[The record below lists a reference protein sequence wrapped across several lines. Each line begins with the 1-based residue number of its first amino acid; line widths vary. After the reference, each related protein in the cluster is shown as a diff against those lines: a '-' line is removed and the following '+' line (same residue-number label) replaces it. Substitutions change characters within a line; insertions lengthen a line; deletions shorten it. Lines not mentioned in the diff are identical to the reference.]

1 MKFGT
6 DGIRGPVGAA
16 IDGVVAWRVGYG
28 LGIHLGGGTVA
39 VGRDTRPSGPALAQA
54 VIAGV
59 RAAGA
64 DAVDCGV
71 LPTPALASVV
81 RAHGL
86 AGGVMVTA
94 SHNLAD
100 DNGLKV
106 LDGRGDKAGADAR
119 AAIEAALA
127 ARHQPVVPGAR
138 GRMLPAPSLDVW
150 APLAGLA
157 LGGVSVVLDAANGA
171 AHVLGAERLRASGA
185 VVTLLGSG
193 DGRAINARCGALH
206 PRAMIDA
213 MDAAGAEL
221 GIALDGDGD
230 RLTLAVR
237 VGAEVRVLD
246 GDAVLYVLGQDVA
259 AGGVVVGTVMS
270 NLALE
275 QGLAARGVRFVRTA
289 VGDAEVWAAMEAH
302 DARIGGEPSGHLMF
316 RGSASDPVGS
326 CGLATAARVLA
337 LGLPVVRERVAAWSP
352 ATQRAA
358 SVPRRALKPALAEVD
373 AAGIAAAVASVSD
386 GLVAAG
392 ARVVVRPSGTEPIVR
407 VMVEH
412 VDAAVAA
419 SGCEALVNT
428 LREQGGQA

>member
-16 IDGVVAWRVGYG
+16 IDGVVAWRVGHG
-28 LGIHLGGGTVA
+28 LGRHLGGGAVA

-54 VIAGV
+54 VIAGL
-59 RAAGA
+59 RAAGV
-64 DAVDCGV
+64 DAIDCGV
-71 LPTPALASVV
+71 LPTPALAAVV
-81 RAHGL
+81 RAHRL

-106 LDGRGDKAGADAR
+106 LGAGGDKADVDTR
-119 AAIEAALA
+119 AAIEGELA
-127 ARHQPVVPGAR
+127 ERYQPVAPGPR
-138 GRMLPAPSLDVW
+138 GALRPAPTLDAW
-150 APLAGLA
+150 DPLAGVA
-157 LGGVSVVLDAANGA
+157 LRGVRIVLDAANGA
-171 AHVLGAERLRASGA
+171 AHGLGADRLRAAGA
-185 VVTLLGSG
+185 SVTVLGTG
-193 DGRAINARCGALH
+193 EGRAINARCGALH
-206 PRAMIDA
+206 PEAMVQAMTDA
-213 MDAAGAEL
+213 DV

-230 RLTLAVR
+230 RLALAVR
-237 VGAEVRVLD
+237 TDTGVRVLD
-246 GDAVLYVLGQDVA
+246 GDAVLHVLGQDVP
-259 AGGVVVGTVMS
+259 AGGAVVGTVMS

-275 QGLAARGVRFVRTA
+275 QGLGARGVRFVRTA

-316 RGSASDPVGS
+316 RGGASDPVGS

-337 LGLPVVRERVAAWSP
+337 LGLDVVRARLAAWSP
-352 ATQRAA
+352 ATQRAVA
-358 SVPRRALKPALAEVD
+358 VPRLALRPALVAAD
-373 AAGIAAAVASVSD
+373 AAGIADAVAPIVQALTAS
-386 GLVAAG
+386 G

-412 VDAAVAA
+412 VDPAAAA
-419 SGCEALVNT
+419 EGCDALVNV